1 MTYLSKNSINEKHNN
16 KYSNIL
22 TTIPG
27 KKFFFF
33 LIKQQ
38 YAKFLKIII
47 IFEM

>member
-33 LIKQQ
+33 DQIN
-38 YAKFLKIII
+38 AKKNNMQNF
-47 IFEM
+47 